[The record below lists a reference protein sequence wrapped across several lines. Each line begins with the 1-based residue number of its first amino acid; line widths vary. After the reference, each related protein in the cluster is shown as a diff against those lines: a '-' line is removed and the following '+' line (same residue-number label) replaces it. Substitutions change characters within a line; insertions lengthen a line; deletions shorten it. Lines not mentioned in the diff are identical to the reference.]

1 LQEKKD
7 LVRVFTVDDRD
18 THTKKGQGMK
28 EIMPRA
34 TEVMPV
40 ATEIIFQ
47 PTVVVL
53 GRSLQLAAEQET
65 FNIKR
70 AH

>member
-1 LQEKKD
+1 
-7 LVRVFTVDDRD
+7 
-18 THTKKGQGMK
+18 MK
-28 EIMPRA
+28 EIIPVA
-34 TEVMPV
+34 TEVIPV